1 VYKYSSVRTWLPKL
15 STFNSLK
22 IQLLLPSILQ
32 NWPLPQNL
40 LDLNCL
46 PVKEFNK
53 HFQVPKMVLLPPVN
67 EPAAWNSNYI
77 LFWNSLALDLNRL
90 TVSIGGPAGGPPA
103 SSRYLAILHIAIN
116 DAYFAIHPDT
126 TGASSTYLDPNST
139 DPATKLPAL
148 VGATDASQAV
158 AAAANTVLR
167 QLYTTPAASI
177 ATATTN
183 ELAGLIQ
190 SYLNNVPVLDT
201 LGQSYRFGVAVGQAV
216 LNLLDQGLA
225 PFDQDSYRP
234 SGGRYKFNEDPSN
247 PIKRVPV
254 NPNDP
259 SGPKQSIRPVNAPF
273 YGLLGKRI
281 AVQHKINGAPTEHII
296 ADPPVGF
303 STNKLPEYNFAVK
316 EVYAQGGEPS
326 LNTTKRTPEQTTVGY
341 FWAYDGS
348 NLIGTPPR
356 HYNQILR
363 KIAVEKRPAT
373 DLTDEKNNADFARLF
388 CLANVVMGDAGIFA
402 WQEKWCYEFW
412 RPLSGVRQDIKNPNH
427 DPFWLTL
434 GAPETNTDQISF
446 KPPFPSYPSGHATF
460 GGAFFQALRLY
471 YKKRDNLTFAPD
483 EPDSISFKAT
493 SEELNGI
500 SRDLRQPYDPS
511 IPITD
516 QQGLVRTNIGAREFP
531 SLWAAM
537 FENGISRVFLGVH
550 WGFDAFSADDV
561 VASKTFTA
569 DGTVDYKDAKDV
581 KYQTMAGR
589 GDRPGQLFP
598 IGGVPLGI
606 GIANDVFESNIKPT
620 PQQFQ
625 PSGRNKCGDPPAG
638 TTPTLNGNSGG
649 FENGEV
655 RDQKNEFA
663 NGK

>member
-1 VYKYSSVRTWLPKL
+1 
-15 STFNSLK
+15 
-22 IQLLLPSILQ
+22 
-32 NWPLPQNL
+32 
-40 LDLNCL
+40 
-46 PVKEFNK
+46 
-53 HFQVPKMVLLPPVN
+53 MVLLPPVN

-77 LFWNSLALDLNRL
+77 LFWNSLGLDLNRL

-103 SSRYLAILHIAIN
+103 SSRYLAILHLAIN

-126 TGASSTYLDPNST
+126 TGVATTYLDPNST
-139 DPATKLPAL
+139 NPDTKLPPL
-148 VGATDASQAV
+148 VGATDAAQAV
-158 AAAANTVLR
+158 AGAANTVLR

-183 ELAGLIQ
+183 ELTSLIQ
-190 SYLNNVPVLDT
+190 SYVDKVPVLDT
-201 LGQSYRFGVAVGQAV
+201 LGQSYRFGVAVGQAI
-216 LNLLDQGLA
+216 LKLLDQGLA

-254 NPNDP
+254 DPNNPN
-259 SGPKQSIRPVNAPF
+259 GPQKSIRPVNAPF

-281 AVQHKINGAPTEHII
+281 AVQHSVNGAPTEHII
-296 ADPPVGF
+296 ADPPVDF
-303 STNKLPEYNFAVK
+303 STNDLKTYNFALK
-316 EVYAQGGEPS
+316 EVYVEGGEPG
-326 LNTTKRTPEQTTVGY
+326 LNTTTRTPDQTTAGY
-341 FWAYDGS
+341 FWAYDGA

-363 KIAVEKRPAT
+363 KIAVDKRPAT
-373 DLTDEKNNADFARLF
+373 SLTDEKNNADFARLF

-402 WQEKWCYEFW
+402 WQEKWCFEFW

-434 GAPETNTDQISF
+434 GAPETNTNLISF
-446 KPPFPSYPSGHATF
+446 KPPFPAYPSGHATF
-460 GGAFFQALRLY
+460 GGAFFQSLRLY
-471 YKKRDNLTFAPD
+471 YKRRDNLSFAPD
-483 EPDSISFKAT
+483 EADNISFKAT

-516 QQGLVRTNIGAREFP
+516 QQGLVRTDIGAREFP

-561 VASKTFTA
+561 VASKTYTA
-569 DGTVDYKDAKDV
+569 NGTVDYKNAQDITYKA
-581 KYQTMAGR
+581 MAGR

-638 TTPTLNGNSGG
+638 TALTLNGHSVDHKDENM
-649 FENGEV
+649 NGEG
-655 RDQKNEFA
+655 EFA
-663 NGK
+663 VNGN